1 MWTWMGRAALAFAA
15 LVLPIGVA
23 AQDAPGRAVT
33 MIVNFP
39 PGGLADL
46 IGRGLA
52 AGMAPGLGVPVVVQ
66 NRGGAGGTI
75 GVAALA
81 AAPND
86 GATIGFVA
94 TASLTTLPHMRAV
107 PYRTDAL
114 SYVCRTFDVPV
125 YMLVAPNSRF
135 TNAASLVEAA
145 RAEPD
150 RLNFATVGPG
160 SLPHLAALDWAG
172 AAGISLTHI
181 PYQGEAAAVVDLL
194 AGRVE
199 VYFGTSSVASIH
211 QLRRLGVAAAARLAE
226 SPTTPTLTELG
237 YPVVWSILGGVIA
250 PPGTDPAV
258 RQALERACAQAV
270 EMPEYRALLQRLQV
284 GWAYSDGAEFRRLVL
299 AESVRNRG
307 ILAAARVPLE

>member
-1 MWTWMGRAALAFAA
+1 MPIWMGRAAMALLA
-15 LVLPIGVA
+15 LVLPIMAA
-23 AQDAPGRAVT
+23 AQEAPGRPVT

-52 AGMAPGLGVPVVVQ
+52 AGMAQGLGVPVVVQ

-86 GATIGFVA
+86 GSTIGFVA

-107 PYRTDAL
+107 PYRTEAL
-114 SYVCRTFDVPV
+114 GYVCRTFDVPV
-125 YMLVAPNSRF
+125 YMLVAPGSRF
-135 TNAASLVEAA
+135 ATAASLVEAA
-145 RAEPD
+145 RARPGT
-150 RLNFATVGPG
+150 LNFATVGPG

-172 AAGISLTHI
+172 AAGISLTHV

-199 VYFGTSSVASIH
+199 VYFGTSAVASVH
-211 QLRRLGVAAAARLAE
+211 QLRRLGVASAARLME

-250 PPGTDPAV
+250 PPGMDPMV
-258 RQALERACAQAV
+258 RQALEGACAQAA

-284 GWAYSDGAEFRRLVL
+284 GWAYSDAAEFRRLVL

-307 ILAAARVPLE
+307 ILASSRLVVE